1 MKKLVYLLLVSLV
14 SFGFFSCNE
23 KEDNT
28 EWREANIAAYEKIA
42 MDPSYELL
50 KGEPGSPL
58 GVYYK
63 EVKKGDGQLY
73 PIQTSK
79 VKALYKGSYYDK
91 SVFDA
96 GSSVNEVPLD
106 ITLNGYPIPVRGLS
120 TAMQTMVVGDKWEIV
135 VPYYLGYGAAD
146 TYDDYGR
153 MVMRGYTT
161 LFFEIEL
168 LEIELHP

>member
-63 EVKKGDGQLY
+63 EVKKGNGQVY

-79 VKALYKGSYYDK
+79 VKALYKGSYYDE

-96 GSSVNEVPLD
+96 GSSVNEVPVSFK
-106 ITLNGYPIPVRGLS
+106 LNEVVRGYSIAL
-120 TAMQTMVVGDKWEIV
+120 QNMVVGDKWEIAI
-135 VPYYLGYGAAD
+135 PYHLGYGAAD

-153 MVMRGYTT
+153 LIMRGYTT

-168 LEIELHP
+168 LEIELYP